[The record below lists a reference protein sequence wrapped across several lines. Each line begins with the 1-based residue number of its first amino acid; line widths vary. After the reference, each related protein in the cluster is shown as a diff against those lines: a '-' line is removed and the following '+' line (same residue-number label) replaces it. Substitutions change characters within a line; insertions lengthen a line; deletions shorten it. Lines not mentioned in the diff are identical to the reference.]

1 MNIYYE
7 KNGHDHKRTAEA
19 IAELGYTKF
28 LQGHVDE
35 GEKMIEEALEVMTK
49 IDHSNRFTMLLKLA
63 DINKDK
69 LNKYELSADEKNM
82 LNDQI
87 LKYMNSA
94 LDIVSSELP
103 PDSYH
108 AISTKQKIQK
118 YLEINF

>member
-1 MNIYYE
+1 
-7 KNGHDHKRTAEA
+7 
-19 IAELGYTKF
+19 
-28 LQGHVDE
+28 
-35 GEKMIEEALEVMTK
+35 
-49 IDHSNRFTMLLKLA
+49 
-63 DINKDK
+63 
-69 LNKYELSADEKNM
+69 M

>member
-1 MNIYYE
+1 
-7 KNGHDHKRTAEA
+7 
-19 IAELGYTKF
+19 
-28 LQGHVDE
+28 
-35 GEKMIEEALEVMTK
+35 
-49 IDHSNRFTMLLKLA
+49 MLLKLA